1 MRVRRHPGRLHCAS
15 IAHRQIHQRRV
26 LAATMV
32 VIGEHWQNEFL
43 CRRIVYP
50 VSVRACSGAECSAWS
65 AWVTASV
72 D

>member
-26 LAATMV
+26 LAATMA

-43 CRRIVYP
+43 CRRIVYT
-50 VSVRACSGAECSAWS
+50 AGDSGWCLTVKEP
-65 AWVTASV
+65 
-72 D
+72 